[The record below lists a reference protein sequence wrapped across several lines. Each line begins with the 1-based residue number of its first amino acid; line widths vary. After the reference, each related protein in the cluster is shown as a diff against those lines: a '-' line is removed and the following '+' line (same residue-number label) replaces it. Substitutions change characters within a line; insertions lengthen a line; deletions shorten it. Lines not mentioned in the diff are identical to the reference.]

1 MIDPNLFPYPALGN
15 IASFLLPMERAFFA
29 GSNLCNCDTKELIL
43 HKINWDCFD
52 IRVLK
57 KSLLEKITDDDLA
70 SILLSIDARNT
81 VKVLKLNQL
90 CRKITGAGLR
100 PLIGSQV
107 IREIDLRLARHPS
120 NKCYL
125 DVAIL
130 VSILGEI
137 LEQSRR
143 RKEEEMFYGHKIISY
158 QNNQNIAIRSSLE
171 LIHFPQTWIKSRPR
185 LLTQF
190 LEIFNCDLI
199 KLHCSECSG
208 RCLDAGINCSGPD
221 YGMNLAICSFCK
233 QHQCRKHDID
243 DNSIRK
249 CADCGAMGCGKCL
262 KFFHCTLCDQHFCK
276 KCTLFGDRAQCSR
289 CSGYNCFR
297 LSQAFFSTGMLL
309 LFFVFLCMLL

>member
-1 MIDPNLFPYPALGN
+1 MIDPNLLPYPALGN

-125 DVAIL
+125 NLAIL
-130 VSILGEI
+130 ISILGEI

-143 RKEEEMFYGHKIISY
+143 RKEEELFYGHKIISY

-171 LIHFPQTWIKSRPR
+171 LIHFPQTWIKSKPR

-199 KLHCSECSG
+199 KPPLFQMQRAMLG
-208 RCLDAGINCSGPD
+208 
-221 YGMNLAICSFCK
+221 
-233 QHQCRKHDID
+233 CRNK
-243 DNSIRK
+243 
-249 CADCGAMGCGKCL
+249 L
-262 KFFHCTLCDQHFCK
+262 LWP
-276 KCTLFGDRAQCSR
+276 
-289 CSGYNCFR
+289 R
-297 LSQAFFSTGMLL
+297 LWDESCYLR
-309 LFFVFLCMLL
+309 FL